1 MDLHNAE
8 IVKEQLCYRPISRRG
23 YPYLCK
29 LSSSLFFT
37 AGHGPWG
44 ISLGPGTGKV
54 MSEMILDGHA
64 ISADISDLEK
74 MGKSSDKGQYGILDI
89 IEQRLGV
96 ITDSHT

>member
-1 MDLHNAE
+1 
-8 IVKEQLCYRPISRRG
+8 
-23 YPYLCK
+23 
-29 LSSSLFFT
+29 
-37 AGHGPWG
+37 
-44 ISLGPGTGKV
+44 